1 MIRAFFTIIL
11 PLLLPTIL
19 YFLWILAMRRA
30 QAAGAAQILQQM
42 PWPWLAV
49 AGIVLAG
56 AVVVLVAMRMGSE
69 GSGEYVPPHIDA
81 IWTASRGMRRGG
93 KFGGTKPRKNGPAT
107 TCRTSRPIP
116 SRRITWARSS

>member
-69 GSGEYVPPHIDA
+69 GSGLYVPPHIVN
-81 IWTASRGMRRGG
+81 G
-93 KFGGTKPRKNGPAT
+93 KIVPGHIEPGPVEPARPAPR
-107 TCRTSRPIP
+107 
-116 SRRITWARSS
+116 